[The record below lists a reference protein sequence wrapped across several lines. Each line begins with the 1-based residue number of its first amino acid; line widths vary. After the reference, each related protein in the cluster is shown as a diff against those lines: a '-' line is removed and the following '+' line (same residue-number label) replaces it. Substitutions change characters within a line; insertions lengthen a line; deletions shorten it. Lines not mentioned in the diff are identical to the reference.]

1 MMIDVNQVTQ
11 FLPWLNVLMIPA
23 LAFVIRID
31 RRLGQHEVLH
41 VVNDREHIEI
51 KQRLTLLE
59 NQIHYTKPA

>member
-1 MMIDVNQVTQ
+1 VVIDLSAFTA
-11 FLPWLNVLMIPA
+11 FLPWLNILIVPA

-41 VVNDREHIEI
+41 QVNDREHVEI

-59 NQIHYTKPA
+59 TGINRSTS